1 MKKILK
7 YFGLSLIV
15 LAFLIPS
22 MNVKAATSTLRV
34 TDMEKDT
41 ISVSW
46 SAPTNTAGT
55 ITYYLG
61 ISKDKE
67 EALANCNSMNTSTLQ
82 TSYVFTNLEAGK
94 GYYIYLKYLSNKD
107 TDTLEQ
113 KNVYASLIAY
123 TMPPAPTNVEQS
135 FWSTPRNKTVVTW
148 DAIQGATGY
157 KVDIVDN
164 DGEDLTKSVET
175 NSITLSTKDIG
186 YYKIK
191 VCAYITLAS
200 TNKTYYGD
208 YSNTIRVYAQ
218 PLINETDE
226 GYDVSIQKKKMVLTW
241 EKVSQAQGYEIWVST
256 KKKGPYTKV
265 KTITN
270 KNTTSAKINKFNGK
284 KFNPKG
290 KYYVFVCGYRMS
302 NNIKTRTSS
311 NYLVYYNNKE
321 TFLTL
326 RK

>member
-1 MKKILK
+1 MKKLLK
-7 YFGLSLIV
+7 YFGLSLIIM
-15 LAFLIPS
+15 AFLVPS
-22 MNVKAATSTLRV
+22 INAKADVSTLRV
-34 TDMEKDT
+34 TDMSKDS

-46 SAPTNTAGT
+46 TAPKTTGT

-67 EALANCNSMNTSTLQ
+67 EALANCNSKNTAVTQ

-94 GYYIYLKYLSNKD
+94 GYYIYLKYLSSTSTEDIEK
-107 TDTLEQ
+107 
-113 KNVYASLIAY
+113 KGVYASLIGY
-123 TMPPAPTNVEQS
+123 TMPPAPSNVEQS
-135 FWSTPRNKTVVTW
+135 FWSTPRNKTVITW

-164 DGEDLTKSVET
+164 DGEDLSKTVET
-175 NSITLSTKDIG
+175 NSITLTTKDVG
-186 YYKIK
+186 YYKVK

-226 GYDVSIQKKKMVLTW
+226 GYDVSIQKKKMSLSW
-241 EKVSQAQGYEIWVST
+241 GKVSQAQGYEIWVST
-256 KKKGPYTKV
+256 KKNGPYTKV
-265 KTITN
+265 KTINN
-270 KNTTSAKINKFNGK
+270 KNTTSAKINKLNGK
-284 KFNPKG
+284 KFNVKG
-290 KYYVFVCGYRMS
+290 SYYVFVCGFRVA
-302 NNIKTRTSS
+302 NNVKSRTSS

-321 TFLTL
+321 TYLTL